1 MAAFNDGGKTGNPDV
16 DFDNAEGDS
25 FTVGMIVSSLG
36 VPSPSALVVALWND
50 PQIEAGS
57 NKCRFLGGLKR
68 EKGTPPV
75 VGVLEGPPADTGRF
89 NELTSFPI
97 SILRLS
103 LLSAI
108 TAPAVLGLVGDV
120 SFSRV
125 VERERRPAL
134 AEGGLEVPALVSDD
148 MLPDNEWLRRIVA
161 IELEVSEEIVESGR
175 GMNSNVSEKP
185 TLARGCLLSFLGPEV
200 LPTLVGDMLLSKG
213 AADAVL
219 RGTSTS
225 SKGENARVEPGSK
238 GVVGALSPRVRLLGS
253 TGLTIVERSWQEI
266 APDRR

>member
-1 MAAFNDGGKTGNPDV
+1 MAAFNDGGKTGNPDIG
-16 DFDNAEGDS
+16 FDNAAGDS
-25 FTVGMIVSSLG
+25 FTVGKIIFSLG
-36 VPSPSALVVALWND
+36 VPGPSALVVAVWND

-57 NKCRFLGGLKR
+57 NKCRFLGGLKM

-75 VGVLEGPPADTGRF
+75 VGMLKGPPADIGRF
-89 NELTSFPI
+89 NELTSFPG

-120 SFSRV
+120 SFLRV

-134 AEGGLEVPALVSDD
+134 AEGGLDVPALVSDD

-185 TLARGCLLSFLGPEV
+185 TLARGCLLSFLGPETV
-200 LPTLVGDMLLSKG
+200 PTLVGDMLSKG

-225 SKGENARVEPGSK
+225 SKAENARLEPGSK